1 MGAPLKKILLVDDHS
16 VVIMGTKM
24 VLQHAIP
31 GLSFDEAY
39 SGYAALEKI
48 QAAHYDLVIMDI
60 NMPNFGAF
68 EFIEKLRSYNS
79 KIGILVFSMNAEEIY
94 APQYL
99 KFGVDGYVNKE
110 APADVL
116 IEATRKVLSGKRYLS
131 EDLMVSMIQETGKP
145 LSGADVFQSLTPK
158 EFEVM
163 HHLLNGLSTSAIS
176 HTMSLAMSTIATHKS
191 RIFEKTGT
199 SNVLELAELAKSVK
213 SIRHLQKP

>member
-1 MGAPLKKILLVDDHS
+1 MGDLTKKILLVDDHS

-24 VLQHAIP
+24 LLQNVLPNLA
-31 GLSFDEAY
+31 FDEAY

-48 QAAHYDLVIMDI
+48 RTAHYDLVIMDI

-68 EFIEKLRSYNS
+68 EFIEQLRKHNPT
-79 KIGILVFSMNAEEIY
+79 IGILVFSMNSEEIY

-99 KFGVDGYVNKE
+99 KLGVDGYVNKE
-110 APADVL
+110 APASVL
-116 IEATRKVLSGKRYLS
+116 VEATRNILAGKKYLS
-131 EDLMVSMIQETGKP
+131 EDLLVSMIRETGKP
-145 LSGADVFQSLTPK
+145 TNSTDVFQSLTPK

-176 HTMSLAMSTIATHKS
+176 STMSLAMSTIATHKS

-199 SNVLELAELAKSVK
+199 SNVLELAELVRLSKGSTPFA
-213 SIRHLQKP
+213 SI